1 MATYTLNGKR
11 VLTVDD
17 EPDILDILNEE
28 ISETYPECTIDKAT
42 SFLEASKLL
51 ATRPYDLVILDIMGV
66 NGFDLLKR
74 SASRDIPTVMLTA
87 HSLTPESLKQSFEM
101 GARAYI
107 PKNKLGEI
115 VPFLEE
121 VLQYENL
128 PGWSH
133 LYENLRDYF
142 NAKWGQYWQKVEER
156 FGKNSRRRLTATN
169 NP

>member
-1 MATYTLNGKR
+1 MAPYTLNGKR

-17 EPDILDILNEE
+17 EPDILDILNGE
-28 ISETYPECTIDKAT
+28 ISETYPECMIDKAT

-66 NGFDLLKR
+66 NGFELLKR

-121 VLQYENL
+121 ILQYENL
-128 PGWSH
+128 LGWSH

-142 NAKWGQYWQKVEER
+142 NTNWGEYWQKGNEGFWLKFE
-156 FGKNSRRRLTATN
+156 KKINHN
-169 NP
+169 E